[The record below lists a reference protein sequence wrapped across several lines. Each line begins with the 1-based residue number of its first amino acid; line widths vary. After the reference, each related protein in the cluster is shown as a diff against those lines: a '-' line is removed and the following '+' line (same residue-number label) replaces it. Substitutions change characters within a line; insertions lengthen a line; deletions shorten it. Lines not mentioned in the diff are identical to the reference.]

1 MAEHHIV
8 DWIGTIL
15 LILFGLTMIV
25 QGYFIY
31 HGKWGYKHSEREDKK
46 MEQTRKLV
54 EKLIKDK

>member
-25 QGYFIY
+25 QGHFIY